1 MNISKSQYI
10 LGLQCVKSLWLYKHK
25 RDVLTPADAYQQTIF
40 STGSKVGEYACKLF
54 SGGVKIPFEGLS
66 FEEKVALT
74 KRYIDE
80 GVETIYEATFVYYG
94 VLVMVDILHKSSKGW
109 EIFEVKSSTEVK
121 DVYLQDASVQ
131 YYVLNGNGL
140 DIHSANIIYINNKY
154 IRGPELEISKLFCF
168 ENVTD
173 KVMEIKENVPS
184 YLSHFEKT
192 ICSHNEPEIAIG
204 KQCFNPY
211 SCDCMNYCWADV
223 PEYSIFDLSRIK
235 KEKAF
240 ELYRSGTKLI
250 DDIADIESFSISQQV
265 QILSEIRSSDIIDK
279 EAISSFLDELTYP
292 LYNLDFETFQQ
303 AIPEFEGASP
313 FKQIP
318 FQYSIHIENTDGT
331 FEHLEFLGEE
341 DKDPREALAV
351 KLVEDIPKDVTVLA
365 YNMGF
370 EKGVIRSLAG
380 LFPHLEAHLMAIH
393 DNIKDLMTPFQKKHY
408 YTPAMRG
415 SYSIKYVMPALVP
428 EMEKAYKELDGIH
441 NGGEAMNAYAT
452 LHLIEDDE
460 QRKSIRK
467 SLLEYCK
474 LDTFSMVKVLEKLKE
489 RVG

>member
-10 LGLQCVKSLWLYKHK
+10 RGLQCVKSLWLYKHK

-40 STGSKVGEYACKLF
+40 STGSKVGELACKLF
-54 SGGVKIPFEGLS
+54 PGGMKIPFDGLS
-66 FEEKVALT
+66 FEEKIDLT
-74 KRYIDE
+74 KKYIND
-80 GVETIYEATFVYYG
+80 GVETIYEATFVYHG

-140 DIHSANIIYINNKY
+140 DIHSVNIIYINNKY
-154 IRGPELEISKLFCF
+154 VRGTELEISKLFCF

-173 KVMEIKENVPS
+173 KVMELKENIPS
-184 YLSHFEKT
+184 HISHFEKT
-192 ICSHNEPEIAIG
+192 ICSHSEPEIAIG

-211 SCDCMNYCWADV
+211 SCDCMSYCWAEV
-223 PEYSIFDLSRIK
+223 PEYSIFDISNIK

-240 ELYRSGTKLI
+240 ELYHSGTKLI
-250 DDIADIESFSISQQV
+250 DDIADIESFSIPQQV
-265 QILSEIRSSDIIDK
+265 QILSEIRSSDIINN
-279 EAISSFLDELTYP
+279 EAISSFLAELTYP

-303 AIPEFEGASP
+303 AIPEFEGSSP

-331 FEHLEFLGEE
+331 LEHLEFLAEE
-341 DKDPREALAV
+341 GKDLREALAM

-370 EKGVIRSLAG
+370 EKPS
-380 LFPHLEAHLMAIH
+380 
-393 DNIKDLMTPFQKKHY
+393 
-408 YTPAMRG
+408 
-415 SYSIKYVMPALVP
+415 
-428 EMEKAYKELDGIH
+428 YKE
-441 NGGEAMNAYAT
+441 
-452 LHLIEDDE
+452 
-460 QRKSIRK
+460 
-467 SLLEYCK
+467 
-474 LDTFSMVKVLEKLKE
+474 
-489 RVG
+489 